1 MKKAISSWPSCK
13 KNVRQWTRI
22 GSEIAQES
30 SEQSVGNVEEFSN
43 ILSKMLQH
51 SEGSRKLCYPTRKEW
66 SPVQYKLRGD
76 AVQHLCSYLSC
87 KEWGNNMMKS
97 KCDGWSLGS
106 SSIPFYADLHDDCFS
121 LTEINKLIYQHYR
134 QAPLRSI
141 IRPTALSAT
150 CSKRITW
157 ESESISRLQ
166 SLTNGMNHQQ
176 VVNEYLTTFTEPWR
190 RHHEQISFNWGRRLG
205 SNSPFLRIVRST
217 WSLNNFDMLKIHWNS
232 SRIALKI
239 AISGLFLLLKVTL
252 ESLIANIYYLATNGS
267 TWSLY
272 SFDTK
277 NWLEMLEIHRKSPSK
292 NCSSRA
298 ISTT

>member
-1 MKKAISSWPSCK
+1 M
-13 KNVRQWTRI
+13 N
-22 GSEIAQES
+22 
-30 SEQSVGNVEEFSN
+30 
-43 ILSKMLQH
+43 
-51 SEGSRKLCYPTRKEW
+51 
-66 SPVQYKLRGD
+66 
-76 AVQHLCSYLSC
+76 
-87 KEWGNNMMKS
+87 S

-106 SSIPFYADLHDDCFS
+106 SSIPFYANLHDDCFS

-217 WSLNNFDMLKIHWNS
+217 WSLYNFDMLKIHWNS
-232 SRIALKI
+232 SRIALK
-239 AISGLFLLLKVTL
+239 
-252 ESLIANIYYLATNGS
+252 
-267 TWSLY
+267 
-272 SFDTK
+272 
-277 NWLEMLEIHRKSPSK
+277 
-292 NCSSRA
+292 NCNFGV